1 MRAALL
7 ALAALALAAAP
18 APAQVRREVTRFDSL
33 GRRLTPPP
41 QPGARPQGQD
51 SARARLDSLGRDT
64 SRAGR
69 GRGIPRQPTRSFQAP
84 DSIVS
89 ALLLRPGF
97 RITRYSADS
106 VRLFA
111 EEREIRLAGK
121 ALVAREGS
129 TLEADSVRYTEANC
143 GLLAV
148 GSPRLYDPT
157 GVMVG
162 EGMRYDA
169 CNHAGII
176 ERATTDFQEG
186 SATWY
191 LHGNLAVDNDENRTY
206 ARTSTVTSCDLPD
219 PHYHFAA
226 RQVKWINKRLMVSR
240 PAVLYVADVPIMWLP
255 FIFQDMRR
263 GRRSGLIPP
272 QFGLNDIVRNAPTY
286 KRHVANFGYYWAMS
300 DYSDA
305 QITLDW
311 YAQRFVG
318 VNGRVRYRWLD
329 RFIAGGL
336 AYQELHES
344 GGSSSRRISWTHS
357 QQFSL
362 ATSLQ
367 ASLDYASSS
376 RVISRN
382 AVDPILAVAT
392 IDSRLNFQKKLAWG
406 QLNVG
411 GSRTQLLNGPQVT
424 TSFPSIQFTPNPIS
438 ISHSVTW
445 SPSFSLSNQLQSS
458 GGQGVPVAFAYDRT
472 DTLRLDSRTTSI
484 AIGTPLRL
492 GRWQWSNSF
501 SIADQWSNT
510 RETVTIPDPADD
522 TLSLTRTYGEDFQTA
537 VDWQTGI
544 NLPVLL
550 QGKWNLQPSVAIVNT
565 TGGPYLVRN
574 RYTEGRFVSQGKRLQ
589 YSAGIS
595 PTLFGLFGGIG
606 PIARIR
612 HSISPSLLWSYAP
625 AASVPIDYA
634 RAFGRGG
641 QPTAASLRSDA
652 RQTFTIGLSQNFEAK
667 LRPPPRPADDTAA
680 ADTTAAAPGQQESE
694 GRKIRLL
701 SIQSSGFAFDLEQAK
716 KPGRNAWVTRSMSNT
731 FATDLL
737 RGFSLSTT
745 HDLFDGPVGY
755 RVSRFAPALQSV
767 TAGFALSEGTLRG
780 VGSLLGLRSPPRRE
794 SAADTTAAQDSSA
807 MFGRS
812 LGDTFGRGPTATRF
826 SAIDRLAPRAGGRG
840 AGFQATFN
848 YSYQRPQRRLRD
860 TTGTFRETLPLPE
873 AQQTVSGSVSFSP
886 TARWTVSW
894 QTAYDFTRGQFN
906 DHVVRLDRDLHDWR
920 ATFTFVKT
928 ATGNFLFSFFI
939 QLIDQPEIKF
949 DYDQRNLSGR

>member
-1 MRAALL
+1 M
-7 ALAALALAAAP
+7 
-18 APAQVRREVTRFDSL
+18 
-33 GRRLTPPP
+33 
-41 QPGARPQGQD
+41 
-51 SARARLDSLGRDT
+51 
-64 SRAGR
+64 
-69 GRGIPRQPTRSFQAP
+69 
-84 DSIVS
+84 
-89 ALLLRPGF
+89 
-97 RITRYSADS
+97 
-106 VRLFA
+106 
-111 EEREIRLAGK
+111 
-121 ALVAREGS
+121 
-129 TLEADSVRYTEANC
+129 
-143 GLLAV
+143 
-148 GSPRLYDPT
+148 
-157 GVMVG
+157 
-162 EGMRYDA
+162 
-169 CNHAGII
+169 
-176 ERATTDFQEG
+176 
-186 SATWY
+186 
-191 LHGNLAVDNDENRTY
+191 
-206 ARTSTVTSCDLPD
+206 
-219 PHYHFAA
+219 
-226 RQVKWINKRLMVSR
+226 
-240 PAVLYVADVPIMWLP
+240 
-255 FIFQDMRR
+255 
-263 GRRSGLIPP
+263 
-272 QFGLNDIVRNAPTY
+272 
-286 KRHVANFGYYWAMS
+286 
-300 DYSDA
+300 
-305 QITLDW
+305 
-311 YAQRFVG
+311 
-318 VNGRVRYRWLD
+318 
-329 RFIAGGL
+329 
-336 AYQELHES
+336 
-344 GGSSSRRISWTHS
+344 
-357 QQFSL
+357 
-362 ATSLQ
+362 
-367 ASLDYASSS
+367 
-376 RVISRN
+376 ISRN

-411 GSRTQLLNGPQVT
+411 GSRTQLLNAPQVT
-424 TSFPSIQFTPNPIS
+424 TSFPSVQFTPNPIS
-438 ISHSVTW
+438 ISPSVTW
-445 SPSFSLSNQLQSS
+445 SPSFSLSNQLQSN
-458 GGQGVPVAFAYDRT
+458 GGQGVLVTFGPG
-472 DTLRLDSRTTSI
+472 DTSHVLLDSRATSVS
-484 AIGTPLRL
+484 IGTPLRL

-501 SIADQWSNT
+501 SIADQWSNA
-510 RETVTIPDPADD
+510 RETVTIPDPAD
-522 TLSLTRTYGEDFQTA
+522 TTRSLTRTYGEHFQTA
-537 VDWQTGI
+537 IDWQTGI

-574 RYTEGRFVSQGKRLQ
+574 RYTDGQFVSQGKRLQ

-641 QPTAASLRSDA
+641 QLTAASLRSDA

-667 LRPPPRPADDTAA
+667 LRPPPRPAG
-680 ADTTAAAPGQQESE
+680 DTTAATPGQQEPE

-716 KPGRNAWVTRSMSNT
+716 KPGRNAWVTRSLSNT

-737 RGFSLSTT
+737 RGFSFSTT

-755 RVSRFAPALQSV
+755 RVARFAPALQSV
-767 TAGFALSEGTLRG
+767 TAGFALSEGTLRA
-780 VGSLLGLRSPPRRE
+780 VGSLLGLRAPPRRE
-794 SAADTTAAQDSSA
+794 AGADTAAAQDSSA

-860 TTGTFRETLPLPE
+860 TTGVFTDTARLPE
-873 AQQTVSGSVSFSP
+873 TQQTVSGSVSFSP

-949 DYDQRNLSGR
+949 DYDQRNISGR

>member
-7 ALAALALAAAP
+7 ALGALALAAAS
-18 APAQVRREVTRFDSL
+18 ASAQVRREAIRSDSL
-33 GRRLTPPP
+33 GRRITPSQ

-51 SARARLDSLGRDT
+51 SGRARLDSLGRDT

-69 GRGIPRQPTRSFQAP
+69 GQGIPRQPTRTFQAP

-89 ALLLRPGF
+89 ALLERPGF

-121 ALVAREGS
+121 ALLAREGS
-129 TLEADSVRYTEANC
+129 TLEADSVRYTETNC

-186 SATWY
+186 SATWF
-191 LHGNLAVDNDENRTY
+191 LRGNLAVDNDENRTY

-219 PHYHFAA
+219 PHYHFAS

-272 QFGLNDIVRNAPTY
+272 QFGLSDIVRSAPTY
-286 KRHVANFGYYWAMS
+286 KRHVANVGYYWVLS

-305 QITLDW
+305 QVTLDW
-311 YAQRFVG
+311 YAQRFTG
-318 VNGRVRYRWLD
+318 VSGRIRYRWLN

-336 AYQELHES
+336 SLQELHES

-367 ASLDYASSS
+367 ASIDYASSS

-382 AVDPILAVAT
+382 SVDPILSVAT
-392 IDSRLNFQKKLAWG
+392 IDSRLNFQKRFAWG

-411 GSRTQLLNGPQVT
+411 GSRTQLLDRPQVT
-424 TSFPSIQFTPNPIS
+424 TNFPSIQFTPNPIS
-438 ISHSVTW
+438 LSRAVTW
-445 SPSFSLSNQLQSS
+445 SPSFSLSNQLQSNVGPGRFITYARNDS
-458 GGQGVPVAFAYDRT
+458 
-472 DTLRLDSRTTSI
+472 LELLLDSRATSI

-492 GRWQWSNSF
+492 GRWQWQNAI
-501 SIADQWSNT
+501 SISDQWSNRRDSVRT
-510 RETVTIPDPADD
+510 RDPGDKTQ
-522 TLSLTRTYGEDFQTA
+522 TLYRTYGQDFQTA
-537 VDWQTGI
+537 VEWQTGI
-544 NLPVLL
+544 NLPVFL
-550 QGKWNLQPSVAIVNT
+550 QGTWNLQPSVAIVNT
-565 TGGPYLVRN
+565 TSGPYLLRN
-574 RYTEGRFVSQGKRLQ
+574 RYTGGAFVSQGKRLE
-589 YSAGIS
+589 YSAGIN
-595 PTLFGLFGGIG
+595 PTVFGLFGGIG

-612 HSISPSLLWSYAP
+612 HSIAPSLRYAYAP
-625 AASVPIDYA
+625 AATVPEEYA
-634 RAFGRGG
+634 RALSGSRK
-641 QPTAASLRSDA
+641 PTLRSDA
-652 RQTFTIGLSQNFEAK
+652 RQTLSVGLSQNLEAK
-667 LRPPPRPADDTAA
+667 LRPPRRTAADTAA
-680 ADTTAAAPGQQESE
+680 GDSTAAAQGQPEAE
-694 GRKIRLL
+694 GRKIKLL
-701 SIQSSGFAFDLEQAK
+701 SIQSSGFGFDLEQAK
-716 KPGRNAWVTRSMSNT
+716 KPGRNAWITRSLQNT
-731 FATDLL
+731 FSTDLL
-737 RGFSLSTT
+737 RGFSLSTG
-745 HDLFDGPVGY
+745 HDLFDGQTGY
-755 RVSRFAPALQSV
+755 RNSHFAPALQSV
-767 TAGFALSEGTLRG
+767 TMGFALSEGTLRSL
-780 VGSLLGLRSPPRRE
+780 GSLLGLRAPPR
-794 SAADTTAAQDSSA
+794 AAVRSDTAEAQDTSA

-812 LGDTFGRGPTATRF
+812 LGDPYGRGPIATRF

-840 AGFQATFN
+840 TGFQATLN
-848 YSYQRPQRRLRD
+848 YSYQRQRLLRD
-860 TTGTFRETLPLPE
+860 TTGTFPITGRLPVP
-873 AQQTVSGSVSFSP
+873 QQTVSGSVSFSP
-886 TARWTVSW
+886 TAHWTVSW

-939 QLIDQPEIKF
+939 QLIDQPDIKF
-949 DYDQRNLSGR
+949 DYDQRNISQ